1 MRREARLDIEA
12 PESRGHRVEA
22 AVQALAVAAIAEKRC
37 NCDEDIYLRF
47 ASQIPEPAPT
57 ARRRRRRDRRS
68 GATFADPRRHVV
80 DASPPPDSALRV
92 VRARR
97 KRRGSN
103 DKSAFGLDFHDEQN
117 LISSFFAPVPKRNA
131 EIATLRPRSASLVS
145 VE

>member
-1 MRREARLDIEA
+1 MRREARLDNEA

-22 AVQALAVAAIAEKRC
+22 AVEALAVAAIAEKRC
-37 NCDEDIYLRF
+37 CDEDIYLRF
-47 ASQIPEPAPT
+47 ASQVPEPAPT

-103 DKSAFGLDFHDEQN
+103 DKSAFGLDFREHN
-117 LISSFFAPVPKRNA
+117 LMISPFFAQGA
-131 EIATLRPRSASLVS
+131 EKKCRDRDSPPAVGFALVS